1 MYDLYSIP
9 KFKTNQ
15 HFPTVTNYWHTSI
28 STCNETTTPRQGAWS
43 GKAQLKP
50 KNKQKQ
56 KTKQNKKPKKLHIK
70 YHNTSMEE
78 EKKDPPHYLHKLTY
92 SLY

>member
-50 KNKQKQ
+50 K
-56 KTKQNKKPKKLHIK
+56 KKKKLHIK

-78 EKKDPPHYLHKLTY
+78 KKKEPPHYLHKLTY